1 MFSKAVRL
9 VEIFGFQ
16 VKVDPSWLLIATL
29 VVWTLS
35 VGYFPVEAP
44 GLGSGDYF
52 FLSVIAALMMFAC
65 LILHELAHSLVA
77 RRFGLGVGGITL
89 FIFGGVAELDEEPA
103 SPTSEFWIAI
113 AGPVMS
119 LGLAGLGYLALRS
132 LQMTGM
138 SVPLQAV
145 LEYLALVNI
154 ILALFNLIPA
164 FPLDGGRVLRAAL
177 WRQSGDLVR
186 ATRTASA
193 VSSVFAYALIAYG
206 FITLFSGGTIG
217 GLWLSLIGLFL
228 LSAAR
233 GTYQQ
238 LLVKAALT
246 GKTVG
251 ALMTK
256 TVHTAGPEDPL
267 SDVVDKIML
276 RHSVSFVPV
285 TEGDHLLGYV
295 DTGLLQK
302 IDRENWKETR
312 VADIYVA
319 ADKGNVVPP
328 DMPTEDLMRH
338 ILAGDRRK
346 YLVAEKERLLGVI
359 TLADLLAYLAV
370 LQELGPPRS
379 LGVAGPI
386 RGSRR

>member
-1 MFSKAVRL
+1 
-9 VEIFGFQ
+9 
-16 VKVDPSWLLIATL
+16 
-29 VVWTLS
+29 
-35 VGYFPVEAP
+35 
-44 GLGSGDYF
+44 
-52 FLSVIAALMMFAC
+52 
-65 LILHELAHSLVA
+65 
-77 RRFGLGVGGITL
+77 
-89 FIFGGVAELDEEPA
+89 
-103 SPTSEFWIAI
+103 
-113 AGPVMS
+113 
-119 LGLAGLGYLALRS
+119 
-132 LQMTGM
+132 
-138 SVPLQAV
+138 
-145 LEYLALVNI
+145 
-154 ILALFNLIPA
+154 
-164 FPLDGGRVLRAAL
+164 
-177 WRQSGDLVR
+177 
-186 ATRTASA
+186 